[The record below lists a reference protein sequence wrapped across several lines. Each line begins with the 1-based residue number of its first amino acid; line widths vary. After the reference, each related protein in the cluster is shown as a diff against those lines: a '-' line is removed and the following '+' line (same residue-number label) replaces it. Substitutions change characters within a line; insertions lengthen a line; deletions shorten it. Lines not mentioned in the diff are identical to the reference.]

1 MSILELKSL
10 EFEDELQKW
19 ETEYKKGFSKPFI
32 LLTLGEKPNYPY
44 QVTKTIIGK
53 TKGQIAIAGSNIYPI
68 LKTLEDNGLILGQKD
83 EKSRKRMYSLTEKG
97 KEFVIPLVHSMKEF
111 IQIVQEMIDTHGD
124 L

>member
-1 MSILELKSL
+1 M
-10 EFEDELQKW
+10 EFENELQKW
-19 ETEYKKGFSKPFI
+19 ETEFKKGFSKPLI

-44 QVTKTIIGK
+44 QVAKTIIGR

-83 EKSRKRMYSLTEKG
+83 EKSKKRMYSLTEKG
-97 KEFVIPLVHSMKEF
+97 KKFGIPLIQSMKEF
-111 IQIVQEMIDTHGD
+111 TQIVQEMIDTHGE